1 MFGKLAEAQQKAEEI
16 KNRLELIS
24 VEGIAG
30 DGTVKVIVTGKK
42 HIKQIQI
49 DDSWMQV
56 AKKEELEDLLL
67 VAIERAMQQAENV
80 SASEMKSLMGSMMPG
95 LGGLFGK

>member
-30 DGTVKVIVTGKK
+30 DETVKVIATGNK

-49 DDSWMQV
+49 DDSLMQV
-56 AKKEELEDLLL
+56 SKKEELEDLLL

-80 SASEMKSLMGSMMPG
+80 SASEMKNLMGSMMPG

>member
-16 KNRLELIS
+16 KQRLALIS
-24 VEGIAG
+24 VEGVAEG
-30 DGTVKVIVTGKK
+30 GLVKVIATGNKNISSV
-42 HIKQIQI
+42 HIS
-49 DDSWMQV
+49 DDLMHPER
-56 AKKEELEDLLL
+56 KEELEELLL

-80 SASEMKSLMGSMMPG
+80 SAAEMKNLMGSMMPG